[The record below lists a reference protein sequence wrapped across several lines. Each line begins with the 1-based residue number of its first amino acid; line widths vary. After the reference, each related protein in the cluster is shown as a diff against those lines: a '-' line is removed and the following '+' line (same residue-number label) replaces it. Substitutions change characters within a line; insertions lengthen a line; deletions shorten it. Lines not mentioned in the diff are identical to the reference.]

1 MSQKKKQ
8 ADNKKE
14 YAFRL
19 FIGGETQKVI
29 AKTIGVTEATVSR
42 WAAEGQWQDK
52 RDTQGLSTVE
62 LSNGLLRAAKRISDQ
77 IVKLIDEQSEE
88 VNLDQIAKCSDSLV
102 KIMASA
108 ERMSKSVTRA
118 NIIDV
123 IIALDNWLMSRIGV
137 DPDLSIETVRLIS
150 DYHQKYITFIT
161 QNND

>member
-1 MSQKKKQ
+1 M
-8 ADNKKE
+8 
-14 YAFRL
+14 
-19 FIGGETQKVI
+19 
-29 AKTIGVTEATVSR
+29 
-42 WAAEGQWQDK
+42 EGQWQDK

-77 IVKLIDEQSEE
+77 IVKLIDEKSED